1 LTGPRQPTI
10 RPKVNGN
17 PERQEQHTL
26 RQHSRAERPDAPRD
40 YDALAKY
47 VAKYLAK
54 YLAEFD
60 GEGVVWHHPDGR
72 MAKLKR
78 RDFQRW
84 AGCRDV

>member
-26 RQHSRAERPDAPRD
+26 RQHSRAERPDALRD
-40 YDALAKY
+40 YDA
-47 VAKYLAK
+47 LAK